1 MQNASI
7 RVYNMIRC
15 ILLLG
20 ILLVSCSRK
29 TTQTVS
35 ADHTEHRETAALTV
49 DQWQALSQITYSS
62 QLQTHAEAVTDH
74 IVINANGDTVSRDI
88 IKHRSVSAQK
98 ESGSSNINETST
110 AAQAEVSKSLT
121 VDKDSRQIHTVKTTR
136 NIGHLIIGIILT
148 VIVIWAFLL
157 LHKVLANQSRI

>member
-1 MQNASI
+1 
-7 RVYNMIRC
+7 MIRC
-15 ILLLG
+15 ILLLV

-49 DQWQALSQITYSS
+49 DQWQALSQMVYSS

-110 AAQAEVSKSLT
+110 QAEVSEART
-121 VDKDSRQIHTVKTTR
+121 VDKDRNQIQTGKTTR
-136 NIGHLIIGIILT
+136 NIGHLIIGIVLV

-157 LHKVLANQSRI
+157 LHRVLASHSGV

>member
-1 MQNASI
+1 
-7 RVYNMIRC
+7 MIRY
-15 ILLLG
+15 ILLLV

-35 ADHTEHRETAALTV
+35 ADHTEQRETAALTV
-49 DQWQALSQITYSS
+49 DQWQALSQMIYSS
-62 QLQTHAEAVTDH
+62 QLQTHAESMTDH

-98 ESGSSNINETST
+98 ESGSSNINKTST
-110 AAQAEVSKSLT
+110 AAQAEVSKART
-121 VDKDSRQIHTVKTTR
+121 VDKDSRQIQTVKTSR
-136 NIGHLIIGIILT
+136 NIGHLIMGIVLA

-157 LHKVLANQSRI
+157 LHKVLASRSRI

>member
-1 MQNASI
+1 MSDMV
-7 RVYNMIRC
+7 RYV
-15 ILLLG
+15 LLII

-49 DQWQALSQITYSS
+49 DQWQALSQVIYRS
-62 QLQTHAEAVTDH
+62 QIQTHAEAVTDH

-88 IKHRSVSAQK
+88 TRHRSVSAQK
-98 ESGSSNINETST
+98 EMGSSNIKETST
-110 AAQAEVSKSLT
+110 VVQSEVSQDRT
-121 VDKDSRQIHTVKTTR
+121 VDKDRNQIQTVKTSR
-136 NIGHLIIGIILT
+136 NIGHLIIGIVLA

-157 LHKVLANQSRI
+157 LHKVLASQSRV